1 LFSRF
6 WTRNRPGDTVID
18 KTDELTSSAPKQH
31 TTYGGHVGGIIFKE
45 MPDYDKQRGDG
56 SFFLPGLDLDNNNL
70 MEEAEENEGLF
81 NKNLN

>member
-1 LFSRF
+1 
-6 WTRNRPGDTVID
+6 
-18 KTDELTSSAPKQH
+18 
-31 TTYGGHVGGIIFKE
+31 